1 MTESGG
7 VAAFMV
13 DMFLYLLL
21 SATPMAQRR
30 GKKGGK
36 KNLELTQRYLYY
48 NLTNSDTD
56 PTGGRY
62 EDSHYIDLAAGL
74 SAINRR
80 LYRQG
85 RQYHI
90 ANITVIDTSGGSK
103 VRFATLPQV
112 WTTSKAHSLM
122 FDAWKDQRARALENA
137 PSNVTGRWADFK
149 VYMSQQHRKES
160 LILPVNSDLY
170 GIDPGEWEY
179 SEISYM
185 DQTGTELDNQ
195 PLWMMGT
202 HVPTGT
208 GVSDG
213 VGVCKALEEMLS
225 IPPESPVLP
234 DIAKSIIMSMNPA
247 TGDDNVEVL
256 ANIRDDNDLAP
267 YNGTMVI
274 GADST
279 PANTDSFVT
288 REVGW
293 SSKGTASLP
302 VMGFPVP
309 LGLLEV
315 RQDDDSIDNVIGV
328 LIELVPGS
336 YKGVHAEAF

>member
-1 MTESGG
+1 
-7 VAAFMV
+7 
-13 DMFLYLLL
+13 
-21 SATPMAQRR
+21 
-30 GKKGGK
+30 
-36 KNLELTQRYLYY
+36 
-48 NLTNSDTD
+48 
-56 PTGGRY
+56 
-62 EDSHYIDLAAGL
+62 
-74 SAINRR
+74 
-80 LYRQG
+80 
-85 RQYHI
+85 
-90 ANITVIDTSGGSK
+90 
-103 VRFATLPQV
+103 
-112 WTTSKAHSLM
+112 M
-122 FDAWKDQRARALENA
+122 FDAWKDQRSRALENA

-149 VYMSQQHRKES
+149 VYMSQQHRKED
-160 LILPVNSDLY
+160 LILPTNSDLVE
-170 GIDPGEWEY
+170 IDAGEWEY

-195 PLWMMGT
+195 PVWMLGD

-213 VGVCKALEEMLS
+213 VGVCKALQEMLS
-225 IPPESPVLP
+225 IPPESPIVP
-234 DIAKSIIMSMNPA
+234 DLAKSVIMSMNPA

-267 YNGTMVI
+267 YNGTIVI
-274 GADST
+274 GANSVASGD
-279 PANTDSFVT
+279 TDSFVT

-315 RQDDDSIDNVIGV
+315 RQEDAENNKIGV
-328 LIELVPGS
+328 LIEFVPGS